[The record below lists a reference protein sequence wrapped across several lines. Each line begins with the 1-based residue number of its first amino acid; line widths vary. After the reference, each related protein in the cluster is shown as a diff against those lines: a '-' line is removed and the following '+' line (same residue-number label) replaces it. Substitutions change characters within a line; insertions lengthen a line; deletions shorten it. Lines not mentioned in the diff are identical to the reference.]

1 MAALLTAV
9 GDVVTAALGW
19 VGDVATTVTAEPMLL
34 LFCVGV
40 PLVGLGVGMLKR
52 LLSVR
57 G

>member
-19 VGDVATTVTAEPMLL
+19 VTDVAAIVTAEPMLL